1 MVYGNSRRSPMSWFK
16 HKPRLKTQPKLHPHH
31 SSPIAEKVLKEAK
44 KRVSG
49 KESSSGNNNIGA
61 KPGEI

>member
-1 MVYGNSRRSPMSWFK
+1 MSWFK

-31 SSPIAEKVLKEAK
+31 SSPISEQALKEAK

-49 KESSSGNNNIGA
+49 LGSSSENNNNIGA
-61 KPGEI
+61 QPGEKQ